1 MVYRRRAKKSR
12 DWVPPTGAGR
22 VVKKMAPRL
31 DGILIK
37 SYAQLLAMVEDLWE
51 LEDELQKKAEAE
63 RQLWA
68 EQGRG
73 SKEDLEEAEDFV
85 KKQEEFKVLTTG
97 DMDGAKE
104 WLQQQGCMRFRH
116 LC

>member
-1 MVYRRRAKKSR
+1 MVYRRKAKKSR
-12 DWVPPTGAGR
+12 DWVPPTGARR

-37 SYAQLLAMVEDLWE
+37 SYVQLLAMVEELWE

-68 EQGRG
+68 KQGRG
-73 SKEDLEEAEDFV
+73 SKEDLEDAEDFV
-85 KKQEEFKVLTTG
+85 KK
-97 DMDGAKE
+97 
-104 WLQQQGCMRFRH
+104 
-116 LC
+116 